1 MATSTRSGQ
10 TNVTRK
16 VVLLGLL
23 VSLAVIVY
31 SGAWL
36 FAATMLEKRLAEL
49 FDRDN
54 PVGAVVDCRDMD
66 LRGFPF
72 RIGLFCSGIA
82 VDDHY
87 NGLSASFGAVRSA
100 AQVYAPGHIV
110 WEMDGP
116 AEIRSA
122 LGVSLSLQWDRL
134 RSSVNAGLDGMSRT
148 SIVAEKLKSSVT
160 TVMTGDTLD
169 ADTSHGELHLR
180 RAGADLD
187 AALLIRDTVISKRG
201 GDPLPLPPVSA
212 SIDMTLLG
220 KAGYLDFHDGTAKG
234 LYGTSGEIRRLVIDI
249 GEGRVITISGPLSVG
264 DDGNLSGQLH
274 VELERVDAWRGAL
287 GTAFPGTSETF
298 DSAAKVLTALF
309 IGKDSGS
316 ADLNLTNGVISLGI
330 IPIGVLP
337 PL

>member
-16 VVLLGLL
+16 VVILGLL

-36 FAATMLEKRLAEL
+36 LAATMLERRLASL

-54 PVGAVVDCRDMD
+54 PAGAVVECRDMD

-87 NGLSASFGAVRSA
+87 NGLSASFGAMRSA

-122 LGVSLSLQWDRL
+122 LGITLSLQWDRL
-134 RSSVNAGLDGMSRT
+134 RSSVNAGLEGMSRT
-148 SIVAEKLKSSVT
+148 SLVAEKLKSSVT
-160 TVMTGDTLD
+160 TVINGDTLD
-169 ADTSHGELHLR
+169 ADASHGELHLR
-180 RAGADLD
+180 RSGADLD
-187 AALLIRDTVISKRG
+187 AAILIKDTVISQRG
-201 GDPLPLPPVSA
+201 SDPVPLPPVSA
-212 SIDMTLLG
+212 SIDLTLLG
-220 KAGYLDFHDGTAKG
+220 KAGYLDFHNGTYKG
-234 LYGTSGEIRRLVIDI
+234 LYGTRGEIRRLVVDI
-249 GEGRVITISGPLSVG
+249 GEGRVITISGPLSVE

-274 VELERVDAWRGAL
+274 VELEKVDAWSSAL
-287 GTAFPGTSETF
+287 GTAFPDAAETF
-298 DSAAKVLTALF
+298 GGAAKLLTALF
-309 IGKDSGS
+309 SGKDSGS
-316 ADLNLTNGVISLGI
+316 ADLNLTNGVVSLGI